1 MFDRY
6 VVVDWSANSTPK
18 RGRDSIWIAL
28 FDGLR
33 TTVENHS
40 TRAGAER
47 RLGDIVD
54 DGSDRR
60 TLIGVDFSLGYPT
73 GTGVAFGVD
82 GEPWCSTMS
91 MITEMI
97 VDDEQ
102 NANNRFEVAAAL
114 NERMTGVAAPFW
126 GCPPA
131 RTSPTLGSTKPASF
145 GPVDEWRVVEQRLRG
160 DGSQPFSSWQLLG
173 AGAVGSQ
180 TLLGVPM
187 VHRLLRRE
195 QGLVHVWP
203 FTTGLRAPVADDPT
217 VVIVEVWPSMLF
229 PIGSTSASEAVV
241 RDEAQVRA
249 AVAWLA
255 SVDADGSVAGFFAP
269 DVTTAERVAIERE
282 EGWVLGVAG

>member
-1 MFDRY
+1 MFDEF

-28 FDGLR
+28 FDGHR

-40 TRAGAER
+40 TRAEAER

-54 DGSDRR
+54 RSRDRR

-73 GTGVAFGVD
+73 GTASALGVGAD
-82 GEPWCSTMS
+82 PWCSTSS
-91 MITEMI
+91 MITEMV
-97 VDDEQ
+97 VDDER

-114 NERMTGVAAPFW
+114 NERMTGEAAPFW

-131 RTSPTLGSTKPASF
+131 RVSSTLRSTKPPSF
-145 GPVDEWRVVEQRLRG
+145 GPFGEWRLVEQRLRRG
-160 DGSQPFSSWQLLG
+160 GLRPFSSWQLLG

-180 TLLGVPM
+180 TLLGLPM
-187 VHRLLRRE
+187 VHRTLRRE
-195 QGLVHVWP
+195 PGRVHVWP
-203 FTTGLRAPVADDPT
+203 FTTGLRAPEADVGT
-217 VVIVEVWPSMLF
+217 VVIAELWPSMMS
-229 PIGSTSASEAVV
+229 PMAAEATNAARV

-249 AVAWLA
+249 AAAWLA
-255 SVDADGSVAGFFAP
+255 SVDADGTIGELFAP
-269 DVTTAERVAIERE
+269 DMTAAERAAVERE